1 MLENLYTTKMSGD
14 AKKLQ
19 RRFSKIRSK
28 SGRAAKLTAFLM
40 SAVIAATMLCATVVM
55 AAVANEEKN
64 FFIDGKGYAI
74 TPVLVENSLAAHT
87 DSYYVPLR
95 ETFEALGY
103 GVKYDA
109 DKSKYDIDRY
119 TFPAYDYERY
129 DEFYDEESGELIVI
143 DYNGYEW
150 QKPLVTNEVDYYIYG
165 ATQRLNAQLPVIEM
179 TKDGKTE
186 TCQIGSFYHTTGYAP
201 PTTLINGRAYIPLR
215 AVANIVGGIDNVK
228 WNDEK
233 HDTYYE
239 GALTF
244 DEATMTVTINTQ
256 K

>member
-1 MLENLYTTKMSGD
+1 MLENLYTTKMSSN
-14 AKKLQ
+14 KKVLQ
-19 RRFSKIRSK
+19 KRFTKIRSK
-28 SGRAAKLTAFLM
+28 SGRLAKMM
-40 SAVIAATMLCATVVM
+40 SLVMTLVLALALGTATVVM

-64 FFIDGKGYAI
+64 FFIDQKGYAI
-74 TPVLVENSLAAHT
+74 TPVLVENSLATHT

-103 GVKYDA
+103 EVKYDA
-109 DKSKYDIDRY
+109 DKSKYDIGRY

-150 QKPLVTNEVDYYIYG
+150 QKSFVTNEVDYYIYG
-165 ATQRLNAQLPVIEM
+165 ATQSLNAQLPVIEM

-186 TCQIGSFYHTTGYAP
+186 ACQIGSFYHTAGYAP
-201 PTTLINGRAYIPLR
+201 PTTLINGRAYVPLR

-228 WNDEK
+228 WSDEN

-244 DEATMTVTINTQ
+244 DEETMTVTVNTP